1 MEKEQG
7 VCSESLR
14 LVRDIEGESEVQAIY
29 DLKKNLKQ
37 KGKRRR
43 TEAYI

>member
-1 MEKEQG
+1 M
-7 VCSESLR
+7 
-14 LVRDIEGESEVQAIY
+14 QAIY

-43 TEAYI
+43 TEAYIWVKVNARKAYISLINSKEEIPQL